1 MVNEGLGGGEA
12 YGCLAGVAVGAGSL
26 DERLSF
32 RVSGVSVG
40 LTGDGF
46 MLQSQHFQYHYK
58 V

>member
-1 MVNEGLGGGEA
+1 MGGGEA